1 MVAEAWE
8 GGAGQVE
15 GGVAPVSTRS
25 FLKWHREAVRRKWTF
40 KRQGPVGRPRTQPDL
55 EALVVR
61 LARENPDWG
70 YSRLEDE
77 VTKLGFEIGETTIRD
92 IFKPHGLPPAP
103 ERSRKGSSWR
113 IFLKHYQDQMLACD
127 FLTVETLGLQTLYI
141 LFFIHLSTRRVF
153 VAGRTAHPNAAWV
166 AQQARQLVWE
176 LEENQLLIRFL
187 IHDRDTKFTAA
198 FDMVFQSEGIDIIRT
213 PFRAPNANA
222 VAERW
227 VRTPREECLDRLIVL
242 NHSYLRRIL
251 KEYSRHYN
259 GRRPHQGLE
268 GATPLPSDL
277 PVVDAPV
284 RRRDVLDGIIHDYY
298 RAA

>member
-1 MVAEAWE
+1 
-8 GGAGQVE
+8 
-15 GGVAPVSTRS
+15 
-25 FLKWHREAVRRKWTF
+25 
-40 KRQGPVGRPRTQPDL
+40 
-55 EALVVR
+55 
-61 LARENPDWG
+61 
-70 YSRLEDE
+70 
-77 VTKLGFEIGETTIRD
+77 
-92 IFKPHGLPPAP
+92 
-103 ERSRKGSSWR
+103 
-113 IFLKHYQDQMLACD
+113 MLACD

-141 LFFIHLSTRRVF
+141 LFFIHLSHRRVF
-153 VAGRTAHPNAAWV
+153 VAGCTAHPNAAWV

-176 LEENQLLIRFL
+176 LEENQLSIRFL

-227 VRTPREECLDRLIVL
+227 VRTLREECLDRLIVL
-242 NHSYLRRIL
+242 NHSHLRRIL
-251 KEYSRHYN
+251 KEYSRHYSE
-259 GRRPHQGLE
+259 RRPHQGLE

-284 RRRDVLDGIIHDYY
+284 RRRDVLGGIIHDYY